1 MRLRLPS
8 SPRRVLLLDRD
19 RRLWLATRGPNDVT
33 LCPGPDTPAA
43 WRALA
48 ATGRREGLRRTL
60 PLIVEDDR
68 PRVATIA
75 LPRLGQRI
83 RRQIETRRIIAAAG
97 ELGLDRGFVTIR
109 PLPPGGGAGVGGMG
123 GGATAIDPSRRP
135 DRLALA
141 FVPAS
146 AEVEACTRSAAIAG
160 LHLRPL
166 PPVVTAGMALA
177 KSHHAQWLA
186 LHVPVPSDQPSG
198 DAIDQILCEAGL
210 PIFSSRRPLSGLTP
224 VEAAM
229 DGSRAVRRHLHRHHT
244 TPDLITLLI
253 DDHAPLVTPSPDGE
267 ETELRH
273 HRPPVVAMPVAAM
286 SGPTSPDRSRQPG
299 LLTRL
304 ALAALLDEAPPL
316 RIRTFGPISA
326 SGTVAARPW
335 RDQPIRSRT
344 LAGLAAAS
352 LLFAALI
359 LPGLQAAGLVDE
371 AMVAA
376 QRDLMLATEFD
387 LRAAA
392 AGGTDPGRLAGGV
405 RVASALGG
413 LVAMEQ
419 AASVDLLCVLD
430 RLAVLR
436 PEGLAITGLDHRRD
450 GTGPEAG
457 RLTLEIEITRND
469 AAAADALRQRFAET
483 VAAAGLG
490 MTTVAD
496 PPPGPGGRPPLIRQA
511 PALNGGGDTDP
522 AGDTAPEGG
531 PFRGRLILTPL
542 PADAGRSGTACRP
555 RLSARRFR
563 RHAARRQPAAMD
575 KDPAG
580 RLAVRAPRLA
590 ALALGCLAVIAAD
603 LTMALEVERVRA
615 HAEDLARTAEA
626 ARGRF
631 RQAEA
636 AAWRLDQGVAR
647 LVADPRPL
655 FAPPAPAPLLRQL
668 NDLAMAAGIG
678 TVSLSLSD
686 APAEAV
692 APRPADRRLP
702 HPPAAEA
709 LPRLR
714 PVLVTAELTASS
726 DAEIRAGLAAIRA
739 ALPGR
744 AVIDR
749 LELADHPDEGRAHA
763 RAVLRFATIDPASL
777 PSLPDGQAMDPLT
790 PLLTRRDLA
799 APAIPPDPPGTVVA
813 LALEPSE
820 HRRRLSS
827 PDRPTAA
834 EPPAVARRIKLD
846 GIAHGPGSDWRVWIN
861 GRRIAMAEPAR
872 PGEPVVDAVGWDTVS
887 IRLAEGRSAVPLALG
902 REICLG
908 IDGILPD
915 EVCP

>member
-1 MRLRLPS
+1 MRLRTS
-8 SPRRVLLLDRD
+8 SPPRRVLLLDRD
-19 RRLWLATRGPNDVT
+19 RRLWVATRGANDIT
-33 LCPGPDTPAA
+33 LRPGPETPAA

-83 RRQIETRRIIAAAG
+83 RRQIEARRVIAAAG
-97 ELGLDRGFVTIR
+97 ELNLDRGFVAIR
-109 PLPPGGGAGVGGMG
+109 PLPPDGGAGGGGMG
-123 GGATAIDPSRRP
+123 RGALGLDPSRRP

-166 PPVVTAGMALA
+166 PPVLTAAMALA

-210 PIFSSRRPLSGLTP
+210 PVFSSRRPLSGLTP
-224 VEAAM
+224 VEAAL

-253 DDHAPLVTPSPDGE
+253 DDHGPLITPSPDGE

-286 SGPTSPDRSRQPG
+286 SGLASPDRGRQPG
-299 LLTRL
+299 PLTRL

-316 RIRTFGPISA
+316 RIRTFGPMSA

-344 LAGLAAAS
+344 LAGLAAAG

-376 QRDLMLATEFD
+376 QRNLMLATELD

-392 AGGTDPGRLAGGV
+392 AGGTDPGRLAAGM

-419 AASVDLLCVLD
+419 AAPVDLLCVLD

-457 RLTLEIEITRND
+457 RLTLEIEIARSD

-483 VAAAGLG
+483 VATAGLG
-490 MTTVAD
+490 MTTIAD
-496 PPPGPGGRPPLIRQA
+496 PPPAPGGRPPLTRQA
-511 PALNGGGDTDP
+511 PALSGGDTDP
-522 AGDTAPEGG
+522 AGNTAPEGG

-563 RHAARRQPAAMD
+563 RHAARREPAAMD

-580 RLAVRAPRLA
+580 RLAVRVPRLA

-647 LVADPRPL
+647 LVSDPRPL
-655 FAPPAPAPLLRQL
+655 FTPPAPGPLLRQL
-668 NDLAMAAGIG
+668 HDLAMAAGIG
-678 TVSLSLSD
+678 TVRLSLSD

-714 PVLVTAELTASS
+714 PVLVIAELTAPS
-726 DAEIRAGLAAIRA
+726 DAEIRAGLAAMRA

-749 LELADHPDEGRAHA
+749 LDLADRPDEGRADA
-763 RAVLRFATIDPASL
+763 RAVLRFTTIDPGSL
-777 PSLPDGQAMDPLT
+777 PPLPDGQAMDPLT

-813 LALEPSE
+813 LALEPSA

-846 GIAHGPGSDWRVWIN
+846 GIARGPGSDWRVWIN
-861 GRRIAMAEPAR
+861 GRRIEMAEPAR
-872 PGEPVVDAVGWDTVS
+872 PGEPVVEAVGRDTVS
-887 IRLAEGRSAVPLALG
+887 IRLAEGRSTVSLALG

>member
-1 MRLRLPS
+1 MRLRTS
-8 SPRRVLLLDRD
+8 SPPRRVLLLDRD
-19 RRLWLATRGPNDVT
+19 RRLWVATRGANDIT
-33 LCPGPDTPAA
+33 LRPGPETPAA

-83 RRQIETRRIIAAAG
+83 RRQIEARRVIAAAG
-97 ELGLDRGFVTIR
+97 ELGLDRGFVAIR
-109 PLPPGGGAGVGGMG
+109 PLPPDGGAGGGGMG
-123 GGATAIDPSRRP
+123 RGALGLDPSRRP

-166 PPVVTAGMALA
+166 PPVLTAAMALA
-177 KSHHAQWLA
+177 KDHNAQWLA

-210 PIFSSRRPLSGLTP
+210 PVFSSRRPLSGLTP
-224 VEAAM
+224 VEAAL

-253 DDHAPLVTPSPDGE
+253 DDHGPLITPSPDGE

-286 SGPTSPDRSRQPG
+286 SGLASPDRGRQPG
-299 LLTRL
+299 PLTRL

-316 RIRTFGPISA
+316 RIRTFGPMSA

-376 QRDLMLATEFD
+376 QRNLMLATGLD

-392 AGGTDPGRLAGGV
+392 AGGTDPGRLAAGM

-419 AASVDLLCVLD
+419 AAPVDLLCVLD

-457 RLTLEIEITRND
+457 RLTLEIEIARSD

-483 VAAAGLG
+483 VATAGLG
-490 MTTVAD
+490 MTTIAD
-496 PPPGPGGRPPLIRQA
+496 PPPAPGGRPPLTRQA
-511 PALNGGGDTDP
+511 PALSGGDTDP
-522 AGDTAPEGG
+522 AGNTAPEGG

-563 RHAARRQPAAMD
+563 RHAARREPAAMD

-580 RLAVRAPRLA
+580 RLAVRVPRLA

-655 FAPPAPAPLLRQL
+655 FTPPAPGPLLRQL
-668 NDLAMAAGIG
+668 HDLAMAAGIG
-678 TVSLSLSD
+678 TVRLSLSD

-714 PVLVTAELTASS
+714 PVLVIAELTAPS
-726 DAEIRAGLAAIRA
+726 DAEIRAGLAAMRA

-749 LELADHPDEGRAHA
+749 LDLADRPDEGRADA
-763 RAVLRFATIDPASL
+763 RAVLRFTTIDPGSL
-777 PSLPDGQAMDPLT
+777 PPLPDGQAMDPLT

-846 GIAHGPGSDWRVWIN
+846 GIARGPGSDWRVWIN
-861 GRRIAMAEPAR
+861 GRRIEMAEPAR
-872 PGEPVVDAVGWDTVS
+872 PGEPVVEAVGRDTVS
-887 IRLAEGRSAVPLALG
+887 IRLAEGRSTVSLALG